1 MSRAVDPGQLAQ
13 LVDLARVK
21 EMSGM
26 AELSAIAAEMA
37 RLDQQIS
44 SLNAQG
50 FSATTLE
57 EAALVENWQL
67 WRKEQLGRLN
77 ILKSRQIA
85 IQREAARRV
94 GKLSAE
100 KAVLE
105 DLLRRA
111 KKEAAAVKLR
121 RASYTS

>member
-1 MSRAVDPGQLAQ
+1 MSRAVDPQQLAQ

-26 AELSAIAAEMA
+26 AELSAIAAEVT

-50 FSATTLE
+50 FSATSLE
-57 EAALVENWQL
+57 EAALVENWQV
-67 WRKEQLGRLN
+67 WRTEQLGRLN

-85 IQREAARRV
+85 IQRETARRV

-111 KKEAAAVKLR
+111 QKEAAAVKLR

>member
-1 MSRAVDPGQLAQ
+1 
-13 LVDLARVK
+13 
-21 EMSGM
+21 M
-26 AELSAIAAEMA
+26 AELSAIAAEVT

-50 FSATTLE
+50 FSATSLE
-57 EAALVENWQL
+57 EAALVENWQV
-67 WRKEQLGRLN
+67 WRTEQLGRLN

-85 IQREAARRV
+85 IQRETARRV

-111 KKEAAAVKLR
+111 QKEAAAVKLR

>member
-1 MSRAVDPGQLAQ
+1 
-13 LVDLARVK
+13 
-21 EMSGM
+21 M
-26 AELSAIAAEMA
+26 AELSAIAAEVT
-37 RLDQQIS
+37 RLDHQIS
-44 SLNAQG
+44 SLNAQA

-57 EAALVENWQL
+57 EAALVQNWQV

-105 DLLRRA
+105 DLLRHA
-111 KKEAAAVKLR
+111 QKEAAAVKLR